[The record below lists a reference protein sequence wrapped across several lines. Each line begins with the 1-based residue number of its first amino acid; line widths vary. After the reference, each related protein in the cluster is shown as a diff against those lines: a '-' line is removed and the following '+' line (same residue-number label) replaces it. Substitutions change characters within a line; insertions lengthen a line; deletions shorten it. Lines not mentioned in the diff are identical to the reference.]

1 MEERRTYKVAKTQL
15 QVSMAT
21 PVLRTPG
28 KATRSKHRQA
38 KSLSTWALPAAYPAA
53 YPTQASVWFFSPEVT
68 LQADLDCSCEP
79 EVVPSVPHWQSLLSL
94 PTSGDACET

>member
-28 KATRSKHRQA
+28 KATRSKHRTLCSVSQPKLDSLTIWSGHWP
-38 KSLSTWALPAAYPAA
+38 KS
-53 YPTQASVWFFSPEVT
+53 
-68 LQADLDCSCEP
+68 
-79 EVVPSVPHWQSLLSL
+79 
-94 PTSGDACET
+94 